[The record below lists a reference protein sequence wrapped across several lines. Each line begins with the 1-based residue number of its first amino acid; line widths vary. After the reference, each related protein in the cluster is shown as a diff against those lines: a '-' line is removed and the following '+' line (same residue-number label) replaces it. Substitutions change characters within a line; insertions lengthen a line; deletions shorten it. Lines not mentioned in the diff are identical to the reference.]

1 MPESL
6 HNHGDIGLYIATHD
20 QPVEFSEQEKLH
32 QDILIPIQAG
42 AALSSKKLCSV
53 RDDSGENISEKNE
66 SFCELTVLYWIWKN
80 DKHAIKG
87 LSHYRR
93 RFMINEERIAND
105 LKLGDIIIPPSWYF
119 RESLGSEY
127 SKYHKEKDIELLK
140 EVVHTVS
147 PEFDDSFSR
156 TLRNNE
162 LVPYNMLIAREE
174 VLDDYCEWLFEILF
188 ELEGSLQLDQYDTY
202 QRRVFGFLS
211 ERLFT
216 VYLEKQSLKRI
227 VCPITSPDQ
236 LTVLKR
242 LKYQSGKIYNRAY
255 FKWVKHERS

>member
-6 HNHGDIGLYIATHD
+6 CNHGDIGLYIATHD
-20 QPVEFSEQEKLH
+20 RPVEFSSQEKLH

-42 AALSSKKLCSV
+42 AALSEKKICDI
-53 RDDSGENISEKNE
+53 RDNLGENISVKNG
-66 SFCELTVLYWIWKN
+66 SFCELTALYWIWKN

-93 RFMINEERIAND
+93 RFVINGERIVDA
-105 LKLGDIIIPPSWYF
+105 LQLGDIITPPSWYF
-119 RESLGSEY
+119 RESLESEY
-127 SKYHKEKDIELLK
+127 SKYHKEKDMKQLK

-147 PEFDDSFSR
+147 PEFDNSFSMV
-156 TLRNNE
+156 LRNNE
-162 LVPYNMLIAREE
+162 LIPYNMFITREE
-174 VLDDYCEWLFEILF
+174 VLKDYCEWLFEVLF
-188 ELEGSLQLDQYDTY
+188 ELEGLLQLDQYDAY

-216 VYLEKQSLKRI
+216 VYLRKRSLKRI
-227 VCPITSPDQ
+227 VCSITSPDQ
-236 LTVLKR
+236 ATMLKR
-242 LKYQSGKIYNRAY
+242 LKYQSGKFYNRAY

>member
-93 RFMINEERIAND
+93 RFMINEERIANA

-162 LVPYNMLIAREE
+162 LVPYNMLIE
-174 VLDDYCEWLFEILF
+174 
-188 ELEGSLQLDQYDTY
+188 
-202 QRRVFGFLS
+202 
-211 ERLFT
+211 
-216 VYLEKQSLKRI
+216 
-227 VCPITSPDQ
+227 
-236 LTVLKR
+236 
-242 LKYQSGKIYNRAY
+242 
-255 FKWVKHERS
+255 